1 MHASQVLSI
10 QMRRVTSP
18 EPPAPLKRYSAVFI
32 RMYVMVAV
40 TCCKAH
46 AICWSVTV
54 RRHAVTCRAAVVS
67 DTQSVVVTGVRDL
80 ETVVQ
85 RVGPVAG
92 VKRLHVD
99 VQLYRT
105 ASGETRQFGE
115 TEPVVASEV
124 TKASLV
130 VRPVSV
136 YKKS

>member
-1 MHASQVLSI
+1 MGIVI
-10 QMRRVTSP
+10 QRI
-18 EPPAPLKRYSAVFI
+18 A
-32 RMYVMVAV
+32 
-40 TCCKAH
+40 
-46 AICWSVTV
+46 
-54 RRHAVTCRAAVVS
+54 CRAAVAT
-67 DTQSVVVTGVRDL
+67 DAQSVVVTGVRDL

-92 VKRLHVD
+92 VERLQVD

-130 VRPVSV
+130 VRPVPAV
-136 YKKS
+136 RKINYDL